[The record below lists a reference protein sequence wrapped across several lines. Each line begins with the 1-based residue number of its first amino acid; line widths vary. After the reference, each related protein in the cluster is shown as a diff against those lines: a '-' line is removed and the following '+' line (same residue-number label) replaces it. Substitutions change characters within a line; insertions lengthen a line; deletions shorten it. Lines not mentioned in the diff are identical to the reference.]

1 MECRFLIRSRDAE
14 RTERPIQ
21 RHREKTLGANPTQ
34 HRQPRGAAGER
45 PDAGAGSRPAALVQS
60 CARRFLRQTG
70 DKLEENVDGW
80 RGAEMAD
87 TWQLWCGGREEA
99 PHMGKSG
106 ETGQLSGYSTIPNT
120 HTQQTSES
128 WVLSQVH
135 VSQSSR
141 SGTEVEGADPRQ
153 VTREMDR
160 GHHGTS
166 DASGSHRP
174 IKRLAAWARTET
186 HGQVYK
192 EFFHIEQ

>member
-1 MECRFLIRSRDAE
+1 MPRE
-14 RTERPIQ
+14 RNGPSNSTERKPWEPTPRSTDSPGEQ
-21 RHREKTLGANPTQ
+21 RR
-34 HRQPRGAAGER
+34 ER

-80 RGAEMAD
+80 RGAEMAY

-106 ETGQLSGYSTIPNT
+106 ETGRLSGYSTIPNT

-141 SGTEVEGADPRQ
+141 SGTEVEGADLRQ